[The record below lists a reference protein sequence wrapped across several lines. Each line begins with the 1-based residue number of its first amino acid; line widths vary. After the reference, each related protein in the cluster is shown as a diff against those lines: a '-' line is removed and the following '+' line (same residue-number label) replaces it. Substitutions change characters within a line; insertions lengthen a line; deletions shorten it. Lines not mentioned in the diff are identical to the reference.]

1 MKSAR
6 RWCLALG
13 VVLLQSAQAVG
24 VTQAVLDL
32 ERNPVDT
39 LAQARK
45 GLADTPAAGPEGRAR
60 RLELLLQASMAA
72 VMLGDRKTF
81 ALHLAEA
88 QDLARLLD
96 DAYADAFCKTLE
108 AGVAGES
115 GRSQDAVAGARNAL
129 KVAERIDD
137 PLSRAFIGDMAAW
150 ALLSGKQFAEAE
162 PLLRRAIDAY
172 VARGAVL
179 RRATAQAGMGSLYD
193 GLRDPRSA
201 YRERQVA
208 HDLIRDLDA
217 PYLKAYLTWALGRDA
232 LLAGELDKAQGHFET
247 SVQESGRM
255 NDSAGVEVAGLQGL
269 GVVAADRGNWA
280 EALRRLDDVQPRLLA
295 KGYIDLWVLGQAAL
309 ARAQVELRRGDAEA
323 TLASARARVGKMA
336 DGSAK
341 LQFLEREAGV
351 MSALG
356 RPQQATQRLAEVL
369 AMERRLHD
377 DARQTQL
384 SELAVRYDLHK
395 KQLENAE
402 LRLRSDLAEARLR
415 EQATRQQLLV
425 AVLVLGG
432 AVLGLLAFTL
442 FNQVRSRRHFTE
454 LALTDALTG
463 APNRRAILEHLGSLL
478 DSGVPGFVCMLDID
492 HFKRI
497 NDKHGHPVGDEVLRT
512 FYRACCL
519 GRGEHEQVGRLGGE
533 EWLLLVT
540 HADTA
545 AAAALFDRIRGHF
558 QQLLPDGLPRAD
570 MPTFSMGV
578 CALRT
583 GPTVSDMLA
592 EADAA
597 LYQAKA
603 QGRDRLVVAS
613 PPRGRDP
620 AVADAPAGR
629 VSVQP

>member
-115 GRSQDAVAGARNAL
+115 GRSQDAVTGARNAL

-172 VARGAVL
+172 VAQGAVL

>member
-6 RWCLALG
+6 RWCLALC
-13 VVLLQSAQAVG
+13 VVVLQSAQAVG

-115 GRSQDAVAGARNAL
+115 GRSQEAVTGARNAL

-172 VARGAVL
+172 VAQGAVL

-377 DARQTQL
+377 EARQTQL

-432 AVLGLLAFTL
+432 AVVGLLAFTL

-497 NDKHGHPVGDEVLRT
+497 NDKHGHPVGDE
-512 FYRACCL
+512 
-519 GRGEHEQVGRLGGE
+519 G
-533 EWLLLVT
+533 
-540 HADTA
+540 A
-545 AAAALFDRIRGHF
+545 AH
-558 QQLLPDGLPRAD
+558 LLPRLLPGPWRARA
-570 MPTFSMGV
+570 G
-578 CALRT
+578 
-583 GPTVSDMLA
+583 GPT
-592 EADAA
+592 
-597 LYQAKA
+597 
-603 QGRDRLVVAS
+603 GR
-613 PPRGRDP
+613 
-620 AVADAPAGR
+620 
-629 VSVQP
+629 